1 MQNKLIHID
10 NFELRSNNINEK
22 LMNFQ
27 DAKAKA
33 RMKATYIYIVNLT
46 KTGNKTQI
54 NAMQR
59 ILHALGYEYT

>member
-10 NFELRSNNINEK
+10 NFELRSKNINEK

-33 RMKATYIYIVNLT
+33 RMKA
-46 KTGNKTQI
+46 
-54 NAMQR
+54 M
-59 ILHALGYEYT
+59 